1 MDGLGASFYLW
12 EVWRIMKISFLLG
25 ILLFSQ
31 QTNSYDHIIVQQE
44 GKTIAIEKRSDF
56 ILPLPG
62 GPFINLDYLNPFL
75 KNLKKE
81 SFHKPINA
89 TFDDNGR
96 ILPEK
101 IGYKLDQASFTTQ
114 LYYSLFHTGSTIID
128 AKKIP
133 VYPEVDS
140 EILSNIRE
148 KRIGQYLT
156 YYNAS
161 NKERSFNIQLAAN
174 AINNHVVFPGQT
186 FSFNR
191 VVGKRTAHKG
201 YLPAPIIVKG
211 ELSEGIGGG
220 ICQVSST
227 LFNAV
232 DNSGL
237 KIIQRFSHSKSVRY
251 VPKGRDATVSWY
263 GPDFKFMNAYNQP
276 ILIKAKTFEGKL
288 IVTIYS
294 SDLINFKSRKIPSA
308 SNQLPEEI
316 KVSIENIE
324 RSPE

>member
-1 MDGLGASFYLW
+1 
-12 EVWRIMKISFLLG
+12 MKISFLIG

-31 QTNSYDHIIVQQE
+31 QLTFDNPIIVQQD
-44 GKTIAIEKRSDF
+44 GKTIAIENRSDF
-56 ILPLPG
+56 ILPVQG
-62 GPFINLDYLNPFL
+62 GPFINLNYLNPFL
-75 KNLKKE
+75 KRLKKE
-81 SFHKPINA
+81 SFQKPQNA
-89 TFDDNGR
+89 TIDEYGR
-96 ILPEK
+96 IHPET
-101 IGYKLDQASFTTQ
+101 IGYKLDQESFTTQ
-114 LYYSLFHTGSTIID
+114 LYDSLFHSGTPIIK

-133 VYPEVDS
+133 IYPEVDS
-140 EILSNIRE
+140 EILANIQE

-156 YYNAS
+156 YFNAL

-186 FSFNR
+186 FSFNK

-237 KIIQRFSHSKSVRY
+237 KIVQRYSHSKSVRY
-251 VPKGRDATVSWY
+251 VPHGRDATVSWY
-263 GPDFKFMNAYNQP
+263 GPDFKFMNKYNQP
-276 ILIKAKTFEGKL
+276 ILIKAKTYEGKL
-288 IVTIYS
+288 LVSIYS
-294 SDLINFKSRKIPSA
+294 SDLINFKPRKIPSA

-316 KVSIENIE
+316 KVSIEQKDK
-324 RSPE
+324 SPE

>member
-1 MDGLGASFYLW
+1 MDLALLFIYGRFGA
-12 EVWRIMKISFLLG
+12 IMKISFLLG

-31 QTNSYDHIIVQQE
+31 QMDSESQIIVKQE
-44 GKTIAIEKRSDF
+44 GKTIAIEKQSDF

-75 KNLKKE
+75 KKLKKE

-89 TFDDNGR
+89 TIDDNGR

-101 IGYKLDQASFTTQ
+101 IGYRLDQTSFTTQ
-114 LYYSLFHTGSTIID
+114 LYYSLFHTGNSIID

-237 KIIQRFSHSKSVRY
+237 KIVQRFSHSKSVRY

-263 GPDFKFMNAYNQP
+263 GPDFRFMNKYNQP
-276 ILIKAKTFEGKL
+276 ILIKAKTYEGKL

-294 SDLINFKSRKIPSA
+294 SDFINSKPRKIPSA

-324 RSPE
+324 KSPE